1 MKINFE
7 TKIGSQKVMVNF
19 EGSVNELVQAS
30 KLQRTELIKW
40 MELIDDNKYNFE
52 RIINQYMN
60 IGAAL
65 SKTMFDRQSE
75 INAYWERISSKDED
89 LESVVKSIKDSAKPW
104 DEL

>member
-1 MKINFE
+1 MRINFE
-7 TKIGSQKVMVNF
+7 TKIGSQKVVVNF

-60 IGAAL
+60 IGASL

-75 INAYWERISSKDED
+75 VNAYRERISSKDED
-89 LESVVKSIKDSAKPW
+89 LESVVKSIKDSARPW

>member
-7 TKIGSQKVMVNF
+7 TKIGSQKVVVNF

-75 INAYWERISSKDED
+75 INAYRERIS
-89 LESVVKSIKDSAKPW
+89 
-104 DEL
+104 